1 MNYHL
6 GNLQDFNPNLCLQLK
21 RYCYEI
27 NGCCQTV
34 HKELG
39 PFLNEYMYQ
48 DALEII
54 FNERAIPHTREYYF
68 SVDFHG
74 QQIRHKHFVDFYVRG
89 KVFIECQQIRHKHFV
104 DFYVRGKVF
113 IECKA
118 VASLGPEQRQ
128 QLWNYMRLT
137 KVRIGILYNF
147 APIRD
152 QSEHYYLD
160 TNTNIMYFF

>member
-6 GNLQDFNPNLCLQLK
+6 GNLQDFNPDLCQQLK

-74 QQIRHKHFVDFYVRG
+74 QQIRHNMFVERSSSNV
-89 KVFIECQQIRHKHFV
+89 K
-104 DFYVRGKVF
+104 
-113 IECKA
+113 
-118 VASLGPEQRQ
+118 
-128 QLWNYMRLT
+128 QLLLLVQNSVSNSGT
-137 KVRIGILYNF
+137 
-147 APIRD
+147 
-152 QSEHYYLD
+152 
-160 TNTNIMYFF
+160 T